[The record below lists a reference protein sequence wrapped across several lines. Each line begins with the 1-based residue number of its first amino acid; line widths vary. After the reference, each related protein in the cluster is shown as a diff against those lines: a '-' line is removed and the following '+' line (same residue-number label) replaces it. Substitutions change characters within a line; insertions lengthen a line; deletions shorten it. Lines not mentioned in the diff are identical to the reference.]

1 MFTLLT
7 FQIFNVEREP
17 WVDMTISQHAK
28 EANLDKKA
36 IMYQV
41 YEPSKQIGALIECL
55 TYFVFQMIK
64 TSETLEAACGPFR
77 ECLALWM
84 GPLVKYG
91 NFTISAGNRN
101 EFVHYTR

>member
-1 MFTLLT
+1 
-7 FQIFNVEREP
+7 
-17 WVDMTISQHAK
+17 MTISRHAK
-28 EANLDKKA
+28 EANLGKKA

-77 ECLALWM
+77 ECLAVD
-84 GPLVKYG
+84 GAVGQVRQFYD
-91 NFTISAGNRN
+91 FSAG
-101 EFVHYTR
+101 